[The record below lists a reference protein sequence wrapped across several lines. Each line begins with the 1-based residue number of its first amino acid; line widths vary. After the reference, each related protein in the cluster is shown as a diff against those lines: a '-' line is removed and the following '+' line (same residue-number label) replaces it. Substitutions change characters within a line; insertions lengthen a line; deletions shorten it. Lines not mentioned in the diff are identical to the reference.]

1 VPVYAGNL
9 PFAAS
14 EDELRALALGACGGD
29 ATQIVRVSVPRDRE
43 TGQGRGFGFVEMASA
58 DAADALV
65 RASAG
70 AQLGGRPVRFELRR

>member
-1 VPVYAGNL
+1 
-9 PFAAS
+9 
-14 EDELRALALGACGGD
+14 
-29 ATQIVRVSVPRDRE
+29 
-43 TGQGRGFGFVEMASA
+43 MASA